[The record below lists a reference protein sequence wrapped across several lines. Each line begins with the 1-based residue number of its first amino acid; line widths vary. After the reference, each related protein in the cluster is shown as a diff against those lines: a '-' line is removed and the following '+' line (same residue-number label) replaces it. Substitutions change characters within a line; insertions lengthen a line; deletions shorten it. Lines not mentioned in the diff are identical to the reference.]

1 MPLVSRSKQSLC
13 RLGVAGVCDIENSG
27 RGVED
32 ASGIGPDADAPR
44 RPFSVLRQ
52 VALYGT
58 GCGGLA
64 FGAERLTIGAHPI
77 HRLRTPQAALLEAW
91 QDVAR
96 EQFIGAL
103 GRLPIGPIMREHQ
116 DAPMPEGQARTR
128 GISLAQRSRIGRVSA
143 PLAARRRALHPAAP

>member
-64 FGAERLTIGAHPI
+64 FGAERLTIGTHPI
-77 HRLRTPQAALLEAW
+77 HRLRTPQAALLEARQEDAGVQRAGCAHW
-91 QDVAR
+91 VTM
-96 EQFIGAL
+96 
-103 GRLPIGPIMREHQ
+103 PKGP
-116 DAPMPEGQARTR
+116 ARTC
-128 GISLAQRSRIGRVSA
+128 GIS
-143 PLAARRRALHPAAP
+143 